1 VSFRGR
7 LTLFFLL
14 IVVLPMIAVG
24 VLVTQVTNESGSAKA
39 DARLAA
45 GLDAAL
51 AMYRDDSLAAE
62 RAAKRFANHPAVG
75 SALRSGDPARIESAA
90 RRLAGQNGIQS
101 LVIRGPRGRQ
111 VATIGSGDAV
121 ATYEL
126 NLTDPSGSLGSLT
139 ASTKTAAGY
148 LADVRHLTGR
158 DGALVGKGGAPVFSS
173 PTLKG
178 ASPPP
183 SGHSAD
189 VDVAGDTL
197 RAATADLPGPR
208 NLQLALFGPVESGG
222 FLSSSPVVAAALVV
236 FFAVAVV
243 LVTMLLRMLG
253 GQVRSMLD
261 AARGIG
267 EGDFSR
273 KVPVLGDD
281 EMAGLASEFNKMGDR
296 LSAQMQELRRQQVE
310 VDRSVRRIGEAFA
323 SGLDRQGLLKVVIE
337 TALGA
342 CGAQYGT
349 IALSGRDGAEAEAG
363 KASESIQDV
372 AVAAEADALGDN
384 DLVSRQGNGIF
395 ALASPLRRM
404 SEPPVNVGVMTIART
419 GEPFTAAEREVFL
432 YLVGQVSSSIENIAL
447 HELVSEQAVTDELTG
462 LSNNRRFRELISK
475 EAARAERFGHELSL
489 IMLDIDDF
497 KQINDTYGHLQG
509 DEVLRMVGRVLHL
522 ESRGVD
528 EPARYGGEEF
538 AVALP
543 ETGLD
548 GALELAERIRVRIE
562 SEQVARSDGG
572 GVVSVT
578 ASLGAAST
586 RGSADG
592 AETLIAAADAALYEA
607 KRAGKNRVVTD
618 APKPRAADRS

>member
-14 IVVLPMIAVG
+14 IVVLPMIAVA
-24 VLVTQVTNESGSAKA
+24 VLVTQVTSESGSAKA
-39 DARLAA
+39 DARLAS

-51 AMYRDDSLAAE
+51 ATYRDDAAAAE

-75 SALRSGDPARIESAA
+75 TALRSGNPARIQAAA

-101 LVIRGPRGRQ
+101 LVIRNPGGRR
-111 VATIGSGDAV
+111 VATIGPSDAV

-139 ASTKTAAGY
+139 ASTTTASAY
-148 LADVRHLTGR
+148 LDSVRHLTGR
-158 DGALVGKGGAPVFSS
+158 DGSLMSGRAPVSS
-173 PTLKG
+173 TLTLKG
-178 ASPPP
+178 ADLPP

-189 VDVAGDTL
+189 VEVAGENL
-197 RAATADLPGPR
+197 RAATTDLPGPG
-208 NLQLALFGPVESGG
+208 NLELSLFGPVESGG
-222 FLSSSPVVAAALVV
+222 FFSSSPVVVAALVV

-243 LVTMLLRMLG
+243 FVTMLLRMLG
-253 GQVRSMLD
+253 GQVRAMLD

-281 EMAGLASEFNKMGDR
+281 EMAGLASEFNKMSDR

-323 SGLDRQGLLKVVIE
+323 SGLDRQGLLKVVVE

-363 KASESIQDV
+363 QPSEAIQDL
-372 AVAAEADALGDN
+372 AVAAEVDALGDN

-395 ALASPLRRM
+395 ALASPLRRV
-404 SEPPVNVGVMTIART
+404 SEPPVNVGVMTVARP

-497 KQINDTYGHLQG
+497 KQVNDTYGHLQG

-543 ETGLD
+543 ETGID

-562 SEQVARSDGG
+562 AEHVSRGDGAG
-572 GVVSVT
+572 AISVT
-578 ASLGAAST
+578 ASIGAASM

-592 AETLIAAADAALYEA
+592 AEPLIAAADGALYEA
-607 KRAGKNRVVTD
+607 KRAGKNRVVAAE
-618 APKPRAADRS
+618 APAPRAAGRS

>member
-14 IVVLPMIAVG
+14 IVVLPMIAVA
-24 VLVTQVTNESGSAKA
+24 VLVTQVTSESGSAKT
-39 DARLAA
+39 DARLAS

-51 AMYRDDSLAAE
+51 ATYRDDAAAAE
-62 RAAKRFANHPAVG
+62 RAAKRFANDPAVG
-75 SALRSGDPARIESAA
+75 AALRSGDRARIQRAA
-90 RRLAGQNGIQS
+90 RTLAAQDGIQS
-101 LVIRGPRGRQ
+101 LVIRDPSGRR
-111 VATIGSGDAV
+111 VATTGPGDAV

-126 NLTDPSGSLGSLT
+126 NLTDPNGSVGALT
-139 ASTKTAAGY
+139 ASTTTASAY
-148 LADVRHLTGR
+148 LDSVRHLTGR
-158 DGALVGKGGAPVFSS
+158 DGALVGGGGPLSS
-173 PTLKG
+173 TVTLKG
-178 ASPPP
+178 ADLPS

-189 VDVAGDTL
+189 VDVSGEQL
-197 RAATADLPGPR
+197 RAATTDLPGPG
-208 NLQLALFGPVESGG
+208 NLQLSLFGPVESGG
-222 FLSSSPVVAAALVV
+222 FFSSSPVVAAALVV

-243 LVTMLLRMLG
+243 FVTMLLRMLG
-253 GQVRSMLD
+253 AQVRAMLD

-281 EMAGLASEFNKMGDR
+281 EMAGLASEFNKMSDR

-323 SGLDRQGLLKVVIE
+323 SGLDRQGLLKVVVE

-363 KASESIQDV
+363 EPSEAIQDV
-372 AVAAEADALGDN
+372 AVAAEVDALAEN

-395 ALASPLRRM
+395 ALASPLRQV
-404 SEPPVNVGVMTIART
+404 SEPPVNVGVMTVARP

-548 GALELAERIRVRIE
+548 GAVELAERIRVRIE
-562 SEQVARSDGG
+562 AEQVPRGDGAG
-572 GVVSVT
+572 AVSVT
-578 ASLGAAST
+578 ASIGAASM

-592 AETLIAAADAALYEA
+592 AEPLIAAADAALYEA
-607 KRAGKNRVVTD
+607 KRTGKNRVV
-618 APKPRAADRS
+618 AGEPEPRTAGRS

>member
-1 VSFRGR
+1 
-7 LTLFFLL
+7 
-14 IVVLPMIAVG
+14 
-24 VLVTQVTNESGSAKA
+24 
-39 DARLAA
+39 
-45 GLDAAL
+45 
-51 AMYRDDSLAAE
+51 
-62 RAAKRFANHPAVG
+62 
-75 SALRSGDPARIESAA
+75 
-90 RRLAGQNGIQS
+90 
-101 LVIRGPRGRQ
+101 
-111 VATIGSGDAV
+111 
-121 ATYEL
+121 
-126 NLTDPSGSLGSLT
+126 
-139 ASTKTAAGY
+139 
-148 LADVRHLTGR
+148 
-158 DGALVGKGGAPVFSS
+158 
-173 PTLKG
+173 
-178 ASPPP
+178 
-183 SGHSAD
+183 
-189 VDVAGDTL
+189 
-197 RAATADLPGPR
+197 
-208 NLQLALFGPVESGG
+208 
-222 FLSSSPVVAAALVV
+222 
-236 FFAVAVV
+236 
-243 LVTMLLRMLG
+243 MLLRMLG

-281 EMAGLASEFNKMGDR
+281 EMAGLASEFNKMSDR

-323 SGLDRQGLLKVVIE
+323 SGLDRQGLLKVVVE

-342 CGAQYGT
+342 CEAQYGT
-349 IALSGRDGAEAEAG
+349 IALSGHDGAEAEAG
-363 KASESIQDV
+363 EPSEAIRDL
-372 AVAAEADALGDN
+372 AVAAEVDALQD
-384 DLVSRQGNGIF
+384 DELVSEQRNGVF
-395 ALASPLRRM
+395 ALASPLRQM
-404 SEPPVNVGVMTIART
+404 SEPPVNVGVMTIARR
-419 GEPFTAAEREVFL
+419 GEQFTAAQREVFL

-562 SEQVARSDGG
+562 AEDVSRGDGAG
-572 GVVSVT
+572 AVRVT
-578 ASLGAAST
+578 ASVGAASMP
-586 RGSADG
+586 GSADG
-592 AETLIAAADAALYEA
+592 GEALIAAADAALYEA
-607 KRAGKNRVVTD
+607 KRAGKNRVVAG
-618 APKPRAADRS
+618 APAAGRS